1 MDVHYFSV
9 GQRKPWYP
17 RVMAGGLEG
26 DSFVGKKADE
36 YRGLLRLR
44 YPVEHGIVKDWAAME
59 AIWNYTYNELR
70 CSPEE
75 VKFDINNYRNLIF

>member
-1 MDVHYFSV
+1 
-9 GQRKPWYP
+9 
-17 RVMAGGLEG
+17 MAGGLEG

-44 YPVEHGIVKDWAAME
+44 YPVEHGIVKDWSGME

-75 VKFDINNYRNLIF
+75 VC